1 MIYILEKKRRIAD
14 NFKQQRIKL
23 KISRR
28 ELAIWTGVSYGSLRR
43 FEETGDISF
52 EGFIRIAE
60 FLGWDG
66 SIHCMIYTSPASC
79 RNLSEMRLKYPNKKF
94 YED

>member
-1 MIYILEKKRRIAD
+1 MVEILEKKRRIA
-14 NFKQQRIKL
+14 KYL
-23 KISRR
+23 KEERTLQKITRK

-60 FLGWDG
+60 FLGWE
-66 SIHCMIYTSPASC
+66 SYIYTMASE
-79 RNLSEMRLKYPNKKF
+79 RPRFRRYLRDMRTYYSGKKF
-94 YED
+94 YPD